1 MCPAI
6 GVKVK
11 YTKEQFIRKI
21 LILIHRIYKEN
32 PTQVRFDTLSAV
44 YVPRKITAEEKQNE

>member
-1 MCPAI
+1 MCSAI